1 MKRLSPYNGA
11 FYYDIIY
18 FLEIDMVIEKGTVI
32 HLNGIPF
39 KLSEDTQVLG
49 SDESLKLAKELS
61 HNSFDHMGSCGEN
74 P

>member
-1 MKRLSPYNGA
+1 
-11 FYYDIIY
+11 
-18 FLEIDMVIEKGTVI
+18 MVIEKGTVI

-49 SDESLKLAKELS
+49 NDENLKLAKELS
-61 HNSFDHMGSCGEN
+61 DNSFDHMSSCGEN